1 METNMQLHTKK
12 PPFVANHLLKKIS
25 APSARDKVIITWSRA
40 STIIPTMIGFTIAV
54 HNGREHIPVFITDR
68 MVGHKLGEFSAT
80 RTFPGHVKK
89 FKKLKK

>member
-1 METNMQLHTKK
+1 MPK

-25 APSARDKVIITWSRA
+25 TPSARDKVIITWSRA

-54 HNGREHIPVFITDR
+54 HNGREHIPVFVTDR
-68 MVGHKLGEFSAT
+68 MVGHKLGEFSPT